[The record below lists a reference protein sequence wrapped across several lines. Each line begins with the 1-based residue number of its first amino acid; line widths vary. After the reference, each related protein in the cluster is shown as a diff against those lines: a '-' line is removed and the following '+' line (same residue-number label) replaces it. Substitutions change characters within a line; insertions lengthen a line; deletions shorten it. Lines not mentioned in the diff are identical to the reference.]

1 MTKQEE
7 LDKYNSTFPTIL
19 RGLIE
24 KKGTTQK
31 ALAEAVG
38 TRPQS
43 ISYYT
48 IGKTQPSPD
57 ILMGIAKY
65 FDVSVDYL
73 LTGLSSSNVDIH
85 KELGLSE
92 KAIEKLKAAKS
103 ADAFDG
109 IPRIIDTLND
119 LLADGDFYNFL
130 DDINFKTSVIKA
142 FKEHPEKN
150 ERLLGNF
157 NIEGYYIWDLQ
168 MYVQEFIRNMLVK
181 NGIEIEKE

>member
-7 LDKYNSTFPTIL
+7 QDKYNSTFPTIL
-19 RGLIE
+19 RALME
-24 KKGTTQK
+24 KTGTTQK

-57 ILMGIAKY
+57 ILVWIAKY
-65 FDVSVDYL
+65 FNVSVDYL
-73 LTGLSSSNVDIH
+73 LTGLSSNNVDIH

-92 KAIEKLKAAKS
+92 KAIEKLKAAK
-103 ADAFDG
+103 AVDAFEG
-109 IPRIIDTLND
+109 IPRIITTLNE
-119 LLADGDFYNFL
+119 LLSDSDFYNFL
-130 DDINFKTSVIKA
+130 DDLNFKTSVIKA
-142 FKEHPEKN
+142 YKENPEKN
-150 ERLLGNF
+150 ERLHGNF

-168 MYVQEFIRNMLVK
+168 MYVQDFIISMLVK
-181 NGIEIEKE
+181 NGITIEKE